1 MALFR
6 KHPKGLAVLFFSEM
20 WERFCYYGMRGL
32 LALYL
37 ANFLLK
43 NEKES
48 FAIYAAYTALIYA
61 APVLGGRIADKILGY
76 KYAVIFG
83 SILMSIGEFMILG
96 GSDNWLYIGM
106 GALIVGNGLFKA
118 NVSTIVGKLYN
129 ENDNRRDSGFTIF
142 YIGINIGALLAT
154 TVVAEIGMKIG
165 YQYGFALAGLGM
177 LAGSLIFGFGNKSF
191 ADKITPPNPDK
202 LYSKVF
208 GPFTQFHLVILGILA
223 TVPVIYI
230 LVRFN
235 QVVGLLL
242 AATAIFVL
250 YTLLSAGIQ
259 GGKVLLHRMIVFIIL
274 LLFNVVFWT
283 CFEQAGTS
291 LTFFAERNINRMIT
305 LPFIGTFEI
314 AAPTTQFFN
323 PFFIMVFGS
332 LFTLMWIWLDK
343 IKKNPNIP
351 AKFGFA
357 IMQLGLG
364 YLVVRIGSLF
374 AHDYL
379 MPLLTLVFLYLLH
392 TTGELFIS
400 PIGLSM
406 VTKLAPKNLA
416 GTMMGAWFMSWSA
429 ANYLA
434 GSLAK
439 LTGSAESAA
448 ARPISETYDIYLN
461 VFTKT
466 GLIAF
471 GIGLFLLLISKPL
484 NKLMHGVK

>member
-1 MALFR
+1 MALFK
-6 KHPKGLAVLFFSEM
+6 KHPQGLAVLFFSEM

-37 ANFLLK
+37 ANMLLK
-43 NEKES
+43 NEKDS

-76 KYAVIFG
+76 KYAVIIG
-83 SILMSIGEFMILG
+83 SILMSIGEFLILG
-96 GSDNWLYIGM
+96 GTDDWLYIGM
-106 GALIVGNGLFKA
+106 GALVVGNGLFKA

-142 YIGINIGALLAT
+142 YIGINIGALMAT
-154 TVVAEIGMKIG
+154 IIVAEVGMKIG
-165 YQYGFALAGLGM
+165 YHYGFALAGIGM
-177 LAGSLIFGFGNKSF
+177 LLGAMIFFFGQKSF
-191 ADKITPPNPDK
+191 ADKIAPPNPEK
-202 LYSKVF
+202 LHGKVF
-208 GPFTQFHLVILGILA
+208 GPFTQLHLVTLGIFA
-223 TVPVIYI
+223 AVPVVYV

-235 QVVGLLL
+235 QVVGILLG
-242 AATAIFVL
+242 ATALFVV
-250 YTLLSAGIQ
+250 YTLINAGIK
-259 GGKVLLHRMIVFIIL
+259 GGRILLHRMIAFIIL
-274 LLFNVVFWT
+274 LVFNVVFWT

-291 LTFFAERNINRMIT
+291 LTFFAERNIDRT
-305 LPFIGTFEI
+305 IGNFEI
-314 AAPTTQFFN
+314 SAPTTQFFN

-332 LFTLMWIWLDK
+332 LFSLMWIWLDK

-351 AKFGFA
+351 AKFGFG

-364 YLVVRIGSLF
+364 YLVVQVGAVF

-439 LTGSAESAA
+439 LTGSAENAA
-448 ARPISETYDIYLN
+448 SRPISETYEIYLK
-461 VFTKT
+461 VFTNT
-466 GLIAF
+466 GLITV
-471 GIGLFLLLISKPL
+471 GIGLMLLILSKPI
-484 NKLMHGVK
+484 NKLMHGVR